1 MSMIL
6 NILLAILHGRKKIRL
21 ENLLLERNNANGK
34 CGNGPSKWLKLKF
47 MVWRLKYFDDKYN
60 KIPLILLLKRF

>member
-6 NILLAILHGRKKIRL
+6 NILLAILHGRKIRL

-34 CGNGPSKWLKLKF
+34 CGNGPSNV
-47 MVWRLKYFDDKYN
+47 VWRLKYFDDKYN
-60 KIPLILLLKRF
+60 KIPLILLLKRFK

>member
-6 NILLAILHGRKKIRL
+6 NILLAILHGRKIRL

-34 CGNGPSKWLKLKF
+34 CGNGPS
-47 MVWRLKYFDDKYN
+47 
-60 KIPLILLLKRF
+60 